1 MILEADWKHF
11 KQVKADAL
19 DRCCQQV
26 LDDVRKGID
35 DPELSNH
42 AKYLYL
48 YKLMENS
55 DKRIANIFDYNARS
69 KAMLQL
75 ALMKSD
81 GLLEAKQISGFSD
94 ELQSFINSRD

>member
-1 MILEADWKHF
+1 MISEADWKHF

-19 DRCCQQV
+19 DKCCQQV

-48 YKLMENS
+48 YKLMENC
-55 DKRIANIFDYNARS
+55 DKRIANIFNYNARS

-94 ELQSFINSRD
+94 ELQRFINSRD

>member
-1 MILEADWKHF
+1 MISEADWKHF

-19 DRCCQQV
+19 DKCCQQV
-26 LDDVRKGID
+26 LDDVRKGIE

-75 ALMKSD
+75 VLMKSD

>member
-1 MILEADWKHF
+1 MISEADWKHF

-19 DRCCQQV
+19 DKCCQQV
-26 LDDVRKGID
+26 LDDVRKRID
-35 DPELSNH
+35 NPELSNH

-48 YKLMENS
+48 YKLIDNS

-94 ELQSFINSRD
+94 ELQRFINSRD

>member
-1 MILEADWKHF
+1 MISESDWKHF

-19 DRCCQQV
+19 DKCCQQV
-26 LDDVRKGID
+26 LDEVREGID
-35 DPELSNH
+35 NPELSNH

-48 YKLMENS
+48 YKLMEKS

-69 KAMLQL
+69 KAKLQL

-81 GLLEAKQISGFSD
+81 GLLEAKQINGFSD
-94 ELQSFINSRD
+94 ELQRFINSHD

>member
-1 MILEADWKHF
+1 MISEADWKHF

-19 DRCCQQV
+19 DKCCQQV
-26 LDDVRKGID
+26 LDEVREGID
-35 DPELSNH
+35 NPELSNH

-48 YKLMENS
+48 YKLMEKS

-69 KAMLQL
+69 KAKLQL

-81 GLLEAKQISGFSD
+81 GLLEAKQINGFSD
-94 ELQSFINSRD
+94 ELQRFINSHD

>member
-1 MILEADWKHF
+1 MISEADWKHF

-19 DRCCQQV
+19 DKCCQQV

-75 ALMKSD
+75 VLMKSD

>member
-1 MILEADWKHF
+1 MISEADWKHF
-11 KQVKADAL
+11 KQVKEDAL
-19 DRCCQQV
+19 DKCCQQV

-35 DPELSNH
+35 NPELSNH
-42 AKYLYL
+42 ARYLYL

-81 GLLEAKQISGFSD
+81 GLLEAKQINGFSD
-94 ELQSFINSRD
+94 ELQSFINSHD

>member
-1 MILEADWKHF
+1 MISEADWKHF

-19 DRCCQQV
+19 DKCCQQV

-48 YKLMENS
+48 YKLIDNS

-94 ELQSFINSRD
+94 ELQRFINSRD

>member
-1 MILEADWKHF
+1 MISEADWKHF

-19 DRCCQQV
+19 DKCCQQV

-35 DPELSNH
+35 NPELSNH

-55 DKRIANIFDYNARS
+55 DKRIVNIFDYNARS

>member
-1 MILEADWKHF
+1 MISEADWKHF

-19 DRCCQQV
+19 DKCCQQV
-26 LDDVRKGID
+26 LDDVRKGIE

-55 DKRIANIFDYNARS
+55 DKRIVNIFDYNARS

>member
-1 MILEADWKHF
+1 MISEADWKHF

-94 ELQSFINSRD
+94 ELQRFINSRD

>member
-1 MILEADWKHF
+1 MISEADWKHF

-19 DRCCQQV
+19 DKCCQQV

-81 GLLEAKQISGFSD
+81 GLLEAKQTNGFS
-94 ELQSFINSRD
+94 ERFTEFY

>member
-1 MILEADWKHF
+1 MISEADWKHF

-19 DRCCQQV
+19 DKCCQQV
-26 LDDVRKGID
+26 LDEVREGID
-35 DPELSNH
+35 NPELSNH

-48 YKLMENS
+48 YKLMEKS

-81 GLLEAKQISGFSD
+81 GLLEAKQINGFSD
-94 ELQSFINSRD
+94 ELQRFINSHD

>member
-1 MILEADWKHF
+1 MISEADWKHF

-19 DRCCQQV
+19 DKCCQQV

-69 KAMLQL
+69 KAILQL

-94 ELQSFINSRD
+94 ELQRFINSRD

>member
-1 MILEADWKHF
+1 MISDADWKHF

-19 DRCCQQV
+19 DKCCQQV

-35 DPELSNH
+35 DPKLSNH

>member
-1 MILEADWKHF
+1 MISEADWKHF

-19 DRCCQQV
+19 DKCCQQV

-55 DKRIANIFDYNARS
+55 DKRIANIFNYNARS

-94 ELQSFINSRD
+94 ELQRFINSRD

>member
-1 MILEADWKHF
+1 MISEADWKHF

-19 DRCCQQV
+19 DKCCQQV
-26 LDDVRKGID
+26 LDDVRRGID
-35 DPELSNH
+35 NPELSNH

-48 YKLMENS
+48 YKLIDNS
-55 DKRIANIFDYNARS
+55 DKRIANIFDYNASS

>member
-1 MILEADWKHF
+1 MISEADWKHF

-19 DRCCQQV
+19 DKCCQQV
-26 LDDVRKGID
+26 LDDVRRGID
-35 DPELSNH
+35 NPELSNH

>member
-1 MILEADWKHF
+1 MISEADWKHF

>member
-1 MILEADWKHF
+1 MISEADWKHF

-19 DRCCQQV
+19 DTCCQQV

-55 DKRIANIFDYNARS
+55 DKRIVNIFDYNARS

>member
-1 MILEADWKHF
+1 MISEADWKHF

-81 GLLEAKQISGFSD
+81 GLLETKQISGFSD

>member
-1 MILEADWKHF
+1 MISEADWKHF
-11 KQVKADAL
+11 KRVKADAL
-19 DRCCQQV
+19 DKCCQQV
-26 LDDVRKGID
+26 FDDVRKGID
-35 DPELSNH
+35 NPELSAH

-55 DKRIANIFDYNARS
+55 DKRIANIFNYNAKS

-81 GLLEAKQISGFSD
+81 GLLEAKQTNGFS
-94 ELQSFINSRD
+94 ERFTEFY

>member
-1 MILEADWKHF
+1 MISEADWKHF

-19 DRCCQQV
+19 DKCCQQV
-26 LDDVRKGID
+26 LDDVRKGIE

>member
-1 MILEADWKHF
+1 MISEADWKHF

-19 DRCCQQV
+19 DKCCQQV
-26 LDDVRKGID
+26 LDEVRKGID
-35 DPELSNH
+35 NPELSNH
-42 AKYLYL
+42 EKYLYL

-55 DKRIANIFDYNARS
+55 DKRIANTFDYNARS

>member
-1 MILEADWKHF
+1 MISEADWKHF

-19 DRCCQQV
+19 DKCCQQV
-26 LDDVRKGID
+26 LDDVRKGIE

-42 AKYLYL
+42 TKYLYL

-55 DKRIANIFDYNARS
+55 DKRIANIFNYNARS

>member
-1 MILEADWKHF
+1 MISEADWKHF

-19 DRCCQQV
+19 DICCQQV

-55 DKRIANIFDYNARS
+55 DKRIVNIFDYNARS

>member
-1 MILEADWKHF
+1 MISEADWKHF

-19 DRCCQQV
+19 DKCCQQV
-26 LDDVRKGID
+26 LDDVRKGIE

-75 ALMKSD
+75 VLMKSD
-81 GLLEAKQISGFSD
+81 GLLAYSD
-94 ELQSFINSRD
+94 VLDR

>member
-1 MILEADWKHF
+1 MISEADWKHF

-19 DRCCQQV
+19 DKCCQQV
-26 LDDVRKGID
+26 LDDVRRGID
-35 DPELSNH
+35 NPELSNH

-75 ALMKSD
+75 VLMKSD

-94 ELQSFINSRD
+94 ELQRFINSRD

>member
-1 MILEADWKHF
+1 MISEADWKHF

-19 DRCCQQV
+19 DKCCQQV

-55 DKRIANIFDYNARS
+55 DKRIVNIFDYNARS

-81 GLLEAKQISGFSD
+81 GLLEAKQISGFSY

>member
-1 MILEADWKHF
+1 MISEADWKHF

-19 DRCCQQV
+19 DICCQQV

-35 DPELSNH
+35 NPELSDH

-55 DKRIANIFDYNARS
+55 DKRIVNIFDYNARS

>member
-1 MILEADWKHF
+1 MISEADWKHF

-19 DRCCQQV
+19 DKCCQQV
-26 LDDVRKGID
+26 LDDVRKRID
-35 DPELSNH
+35 NPELSNH

-94 ELQSFINSRD
+94 ELQRFINSRD

>member
-1 MILEADWKHF
+1 MISEADWKHF
-11 KQVKADAL
+11 KLVKVDAL
-19 DRCCQQV
+19 DKCCQQV

-35 DPELSNH
+35 DPELSKH
-42 AKYLYL
+42 AKYLYV

-55 DKRIANIFDYNARS
+55 DKRIANIFDNNARS

>member
-1 MILEADWKHF
+1 MISEADWKHF

-19 DRCCQQV
+19 DKCCQQV
-26 LDDVRKGID
+26 LDKVRKGID
-35 DPELSNH
+35 NPELSNH

-55 DKRIANIFDYNARS
+55 DKRIANIFDYNART

-94 ELQSFINSRD
+94 ELQSFINSHD

>member
-1 MILEADWKHF
+1 MISEADWKHF
-11 KQVKADAL
+11 KQVKTDAL
-19 DRCCQQV
+19 DKCCQQV

-69 KAMLQL
+69 KAILQL

-94 ELQSFINSRD
+94 ELQRFINSRD

>member
-1 MILEADWKHF
+1 MISEADWKHF

-19 DRCCQQV
+19 DKCCQQV

-94 ELQSFINSRD
+94 ELQNFINSRD

>member
-1 MILEADWKHF
+1 MISEADWKHF

-19 DRCCQQV
+19 DKCCQQV

-35 DPELSNH
+35 NPELSNH

-48 YKLMENS
+48 YKLIDNS

-75 ALMKSD
+75 VLMKSD

>member
-1 MILEADWKHF
+1 MISEADWKHF

-19 DRCCQQV
+19 DKCCQQV

-48 YKLMENS
+48 YKLMENI